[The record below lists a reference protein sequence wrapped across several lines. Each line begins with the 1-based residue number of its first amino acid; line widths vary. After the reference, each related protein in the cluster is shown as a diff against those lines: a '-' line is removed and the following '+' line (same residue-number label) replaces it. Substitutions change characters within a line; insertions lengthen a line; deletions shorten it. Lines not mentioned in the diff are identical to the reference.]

1 MIVSKEDLEFIDFAY
16 GCINKAHYPSSKQ
29 TVDVYNK
36 VFSDRPNFKPR
47 AMTSCGSCIRQMVL
61 EMKQEKDKLI
71 EKFEEENNLKE
82 NNLKENNLKKEEENK
97 DGNKLSEGS
106 TSGRDN
112 LRPDERNEQV
122 SSSEKATGKTV

>member
-1 MIVSKEDLEFIDFAY
+1 MIITEEDIKFIDFAY

-29 TVDVYNK
+29 TVDTYNK
-36 VFSDRPNFKPR
+36 VFSDRANFKPR

-61 EMKQEKDKLI
+61 EMKQEKDKLM
-71 EKFEEENNLKE
+71 EKFEKE
-82 NNLKENNLKKEEENK
+82 NNLNKREENK

-112 LRPDERNEQV
+112 LRPVERNEQV
-122 SSSEKATGKTV
+122 SGSEKATGKTV

>member
-1 MIVSKEDLEFIDFAY
+1 MIVSEEDLKFIDFAY
-16 GCINKAHYPSSKQ
+16 SCINKAHYPSSKQ
-29 TVDVYNK
+29 TVDTYNK

-61 EMKQEKDKLI
+61 EMKQEKDRLM
-71 EKFEEENNLKE
+71 EKFEKE
-82 NNLKENNLKKEEENK
+82 NNLNKEEENK

-112 LRPDERNEQV
+112 LRPVERNEQV
-122 SSSEKATGKTV
+122 SSSEKATGETV

>member
-1 MIVSKEDLEFIDFAY
+1 MIVSKEDLDFIDFAY

-61 EMKQEKDKLI
+61 EMKQEKDRLM
-71 EKFEEENNLKE
+71 EKFEKE
-82 NNLKENNLKKEEENK
+82 NNLNKEKEENK
-97 DGNKLSEGS
+97 DGEKHEATRCDRTGGS
-106 TSGRDN
+106 GSLERK
-112 LRPDERNEQV
+112 DE
-122 SSSEKATGKTV
+122 A

>member
-1 MIVSKEDLEFIDFAY
+1 MILSKEDSEFIDFAY

-36 VFSDRPNFKPR
+36 VFSNRPNFKPR

-61 EMKQEKDKLI
+61 EMKQEKDRLM
-71 EKFEEENNLKE
+71 EKFEKE
-82 NNLKENNLKKEEENK
+82 NNLNKGEENK
-97 DGNKLSEGS
+97 DGDKLSEGS

-112 LRPDERNEQV
+112 LRPVERNEQV
-122 SSSEKATGKTV
+122 SGSEKATGETV

>member
-1 MIVSKEDLEFIDFAY
+1 MLLSKEDSEFIDFAY

-61 EMKQEKDKLI
+61 EMKGEKDRLM
-71 EKFEEENNLKE
+71 EKFEKE
-82 NNLKENNLKKEEENK
+82 NNLNKEENK
-97 DGNKLSEGS
+97 DGEKHETTGCDRTGGS
-106 TSGRDN
+106 GSPERK
-112 LRPDERNEQV
+112 DE
-122 SSSEKATGKTV
+122 A

>member
-1 MIVSKEDLEFIDFAY
+1 MILSKEDSEFIDFAY

-61 EMKQEKDKLI
+61 EMKQEKDKLM
-71 EKFEEENNLKE
+71 EKFEKE
-82 NNLKENNLKKEEENK
+82 NNLNKGEENK
-97 DGNKLSEGS
+97 DGKKHETTGCDRTGGS
-106 TSGRDN
+106 GS
-112 LRPDERNEQV
+112 PERKNE
-122 SSSEKATGKTV
+122 A

>member
-1 MIVSKEDLEFIDFAY
+1 MILSKEDSEFIDFAY

-47 AMTSCGSCIRQMVL
+47 AMTSCGSCLRQMVL
-61 EMKQEKDKLI
+61 EMKRERDKLM
-71 EKFEEENNLKE
+71 EKFEKE
-82 NNLKENNLKKEEENK
+82 NNLNKEENK
-97 DGNKLSEGS
+97 DGDKLSEGS

-112 LRPDERNEQV
+112 LRPVERNEQV
-122 SSSEKATGKTV
+122 SGSEKATGKTV

>member
-1 MIVSKEDLEFIDFAY
+1 MILSKEDSEFIDFAY

-61 EMKQEKDKLI
+61 EMKQEKDKLM
-71 EKFEEENNLKE
+71 EKFEKE
-82 NNLKENNLKKEEENK
+82 NNLNKENKGENK

-112 LRPDERNEQV
+112 LRPVERNEQV
-122 SSSEKATGKTV
+122 SGSEKVAGKTV

>member
-29 TVDVYNK
+29 TVDTYNK

-61 EMKQEKDKLI
+61 EMKQEKDRLM
-71 EKFEEENNLKE
+71 EKFEKE
-82 NNLKENNLKKEEENK
+82 NSLNKNGEENK

-112 LRPDERNEQV
+112 LRPVERNEQV
-122 SSSEKATGKTV
+122 SGSEKATRKTV